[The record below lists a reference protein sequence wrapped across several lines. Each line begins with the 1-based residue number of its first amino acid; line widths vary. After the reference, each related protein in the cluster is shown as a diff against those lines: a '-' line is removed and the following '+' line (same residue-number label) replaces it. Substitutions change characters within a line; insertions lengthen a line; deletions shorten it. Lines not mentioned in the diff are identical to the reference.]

1 MKLAVFDGEK
11 GLLALLDPVITKPAW
26 TAIVFEHDGMAEAMT
41 GLFEN
46 YWRKAGSFASGA

>member
-1 MKLAVFDGEK
+1 
-11 GLLALLDPVITKPAW
+11 
-26 TAIVFEHDGMAEAMT
+26 VFEHDGMAEAMT